1 MLNVGLQQVSTL
13 VLSLLILGC
22 EKTASSSAAVTKALC
37 EPSPGWRLVWADEF
51 EGDTLNTSNWTP
63 QDKASPRNHELEDY
77 DPANVLVRGGNLV
90 LVSKRE
96 KRDGMNYTS
105 GLVDSRNKAEFRY
118 GRMCIRAKL
127 PPGKDGIWPAH
138 WMDPVHGGCWPDHGE
153 LDIMEMINGDGV
165 LHGTLHWNPDYPV
178 KNCTHKNKACG
189 YQQHSIAMGEY
200 HEFAIEW
207 SSTSLTF
214 YIDGQPYGQCLQTQ
228 GSQIPQ
234 DDFYFILNTAIGGN
248 WPKSPDNTTVF
259 PQEHLIDYV
268 RVYQQ
273 SKDDQKNIEPPNYY
287 DSIKERKSSR
297 LSCADLV
304 QQSDKFLDPKGWYR
318 NGGDYKSVQLDKR
331 HNVND
336 CVRLCCSDPQCIAFS
351 FNKPQ
356 PHTSASCSKGS
367 VCCMLKN
374 TLANLVPNH
383 HGDSVQTG
391 TLLSWKALPGPTPP
405 FPQSSFISHVKFGDE
420 VVSGPSGDTW
430 PFAWADDNQMYG
442 SAGDNHGSK
451 MNVWKAS
458 GWPGKD
464 LDIEMLNN
472 DPLDL
477 AELCPSTKNAK
488 PSSLLAIDNVLYMGV
503 SCMNYGDDPSFNRQH
518 NLQGCIAFSNDF
530 GKTWSVKSST
540 WPFFDSQLAAPEFVQ
555 FGMGNHLAKERDFQV
570 YAFFPSSVNGRS
582 YWDNND
588 VILLGRSQS
597 ADTILHHD
605 SWEFFS
611 GFQTHST
618 KPTWSKSQTEAA
630 PVVTYHNMLGENGVS
645 YNPYIKRYIMANYGF
660 IDSVTGLPKPWH
672 NCSGAGCVRRTQLTL
687 LEAEEPWGPWSVF
700 YRDDDWD
707 SSFPVGQRGHYTPTF
722 PAKWMDEEQ
731 RMWMVFS
738 GNPHNYTL
746 LAKQVQ
752 LGTAL

>member
-1 MLNVGLQQVSTL
+1 
-13 VLSLLILGC
+13 
-22 EKTASSSAAVTKALC
+22 
-37 EPSPGWRLVWADEF
+37 
-51 EGDTLNTSNWTP
+51 
-63 QDKASPRNHELEDY
+63 
-77 DPANVLVRGGNLV
+77 
-90 LVSKRE
+90 
-96 KRDGMNYTS
+96 
-105 GLVDSRNKAEFRY
+105 
-118 GRMCIRAKL
+118 MC
-127 PPGKDGIWPAH
+127 
-138 WMDPVHGGCWPDHGE
+138 
-153 LDIMEMINGDGV
+153 
-165 LHGTLHWNPDYPV
+165 
-178 KNCTHKNKACG
+178 
-189 YQQHSIAMGEY
+189 
-200 HEFAIEW
+200 
-207 SSTSLTF
+207 
-214 YIDGQPYGQCLQTQ
+214 
-228 GSQIPQ
+228 
-234 DDFYFILNTAIGGN
+234 FILNTAIGGN
-248 WPKSPDNTTVF
+248 WPKSPDNTTAL
-259 PQEHLIDYV
+259 PQEHVIDYV
-268 RVYQQ
+268 RVYQEQ
-273 SKDDQKNIEPPNYY
+273 SQVIDKADLSNKEPPYY
-287 DSIKERKSSR
+287 YNNVFSNSFPAHKVCVPQHPITHCSI
-297 LSCADLV
+297 
-304 QQSDKFLDPKGWYR
+304 QKGWYR
-318 NGGDYKSVQLDKR
+318 NGGDYKSVQLDNS

-374 TLANLVPNH
+374 TPANLVPNH

-391 TLLSWKALPGPTPP
+391 TLISWKALPGPTPP

-430 PFAWADDNQMYG
+430 PLAWADNNQMYG

-464 LDIEMLNN
+464 LDVEMLNN
-472 DPLDL
+472 DPFNL

-503 SCMNYGDDPSFNRQH
+503 SCMNYGDDPFNRQH
-518 NLQGCIAFSNDF
+518 NLQGFIAFSNDF
-530 GKTWSVKSST
+530 GKTWSVENST
-540 WPFFDSQLAAPEFVQ
+540 RPFFDSQLAAPEFVQ
-555 FGMGNHLAKERDFQV
+555 FSMGNHLAKEKDFQV

-588 VILLGRSQS
+588 VILLGRSKS
-597 ADTILHHD
+597 AETILRSDHFAKWSLPICYVREEWHHCYPSTIGHWPRKGKRRTLESLSLLPND
-605 SWEFFS
+605 SPYWTGQIPERSWEFFS

-618 KPTWSKSQTEAA
+618 EPTWSKSQTEAA
-630 PVVTYHNMLGENGVS
+630 PVVTYHNMLGENGVG

-738 GNPHNYTL
+738 GNPHNYTF
-746 LAKQVQ
+746 LAKQIH
-752 LGTAL
+752 LFI